1 MRRTRSREPRPLVPL
16 FWGWWYTAPDFA
28 TQQKRS
34 ETLLTHHRRAYD
46 REARLQA
53 LHCAWATSFHSG
65 RHGFCLRCVREGLE
79 LYEAERAPISR
90 ARYGGHD
97 ARVCAL
103 GEQALSLWFTG
114 ATDAAEDSMRN
125 AMSWAEETRHVG
137 SRLHALNYLV
147 ELRRYQN
154 DHREVLDLSDEI
166 ARMAAKHRFPG
177 LQAKSHL
184 YRGWALA
191 LTGATA
197 DGLAEF
203 EQGLAHHAETGTEEI
218 LSTYLDMHAE
228 ALVSAEHF
236 DRAMQ
241 VINAA
246 IDGSMR
252 SGQVFWLSELYRR
265 RAFVARACGAAAD
278 DVLRD
283 LRLAVR
289 TANEQ
294 GAKILALRAKD
305 DLAALAGTK
314 RRRLD
319 AAL

>member
-1 MRRTRSREPRPLVPL
+1 
-16 FWGWWYTAPDFA
+16 
-28 TQQKRS
+28 
-34 ETLLTHHRRAYD
+34 
-46 REARLQA
+46 
-53 LHCAWATSFHSG
+53 
-65 RHGFCLRCVREGLE
+65 VREGLD
-79 LYEAERAPISR
+79 LYDAERAPISR

-114 ATDAAEDSMRN
+114 RRDAAEDSIR
-125 AMSWAEETRHVG
+125 ATMSWAEETQHVG

-154 DHREVLDLSDEI
+154 DYRKVLDLSDEM

-191 LTGATA
+191 LTGSIVA
-197 DGLAEF
+197 GLAEL
-203 EQGLAHHAETGTEEI
+203 EQGLAQHSETGTEEI
-218 LSTYLDMHAE
+218 LSTYLDMRAE
-228 ALVSAEHF
+228 ALAAAERF
-236 DRAMQ
+236 DSAMQ

-265 RAFVARACGAAAD
+265 RAFVGRACGAED
-278 DVLRD
+278 GSVLSD
-283 LRLAVR
+283 LRMAVR
-289 TANEQ
+289 IADEQ
-294 GAKILALRAKD
+294 GAKVLASRAKD
-305 DLAALAGTK
+305 DAAAVSGTK

-319 AAL
+319 AAF